1 MSDDQVEIR
10 VQHLLNQSI
19 ELPHGVA
26 ERLAA
31 AREKALAAQRPEPA
45 PALQWADNVL
55 GGLGGW
61 SGLSLRV
68 VLPTLLLVAGVL
80 GLYAWQQTETQI
92 EIEEIDA
99 KLLTS
104 DLPLEAYLDRGFQDW
119 LKKRGG
125 GNGEP

>member
-1 MSDDQVEIR
+1 MNDDQVEAK

-26 ERLAA
+26 ERLAL

-45 PALQWADNVL
+45 PALQWADNLL

-61 SGLSLRV
+61 GGLSLRV
-68 VLPTLLLVAGVL
+68 VLPSLLLAAGVL
-80 GLYAWQQTETQI
+80 GIYAWQQTETQK

-99 KLLTS
+99 KLLAD
-104 DLPLEAYLDRGFQDW
+104 DLPLDAYLDRGFQDW
-119 LKKRGG
+119 LRKRGG

>member
-1 MSDDQVEIR
+1 MNDDQVESK

-19 ELPHGVA
+19 ELPHGMP

-55 GGLGGW
+55 GSLGGW
-61 SGLSLRV
+61 GGVSFRLI
-68 VLPTLLLVAGVL
+68 LPSVLLVAGVL
-80 GLYAWQQTETQI
+80 GIYAWQQHETQI

-99 KLLTS
+99 QLLTD

-119 LKKRGG
+119 LKKRGAG
-125 GNGEP
+125 SGEP

>member
-1 MSDDQVEIR
+1 MNDDHLESR

-19 ELPHGVA
+19 ELPPGAA

-61 SGLSLRV
+61 GGVSLRV
-68 VLPTLLLVAGVL
+68 VLPTVLLAAGVL
-80 GLYAWQQTETQI
+80 GLYAWQQNETQI

-99 KLLTS
+99 KLLTD
-104 DLPLEAYLDRGFQDW
+104 DLPLDAYLDRGFQDW
-119 LKKRGG
+119 LKKRA
-125 GNGEP
+125 EP